1 MLIAISPE
9 RNDGRYLWIID
20 TARLMY
26 WYGLYSVHKLMFG
39 KMLAAITAACHD
51 EKTKAE

>member
-1 MLIAISPE
+1 MVIAISQE

-20 TARLMY
+20 TAGLMY
-26 WYGLYSVHKLMFG
+26 WYVLYPVHKLIFG
-39 KMLAAITAACHD
+39 KMLAAIAAACHD